1 MKKPLEDHRGERNAR
16 TREPELVTCH
26 FSGEE
31 VPKSEAVLVRLA
43 AGLKVWMLRR
53 YCRDG

>member
-1 MKKPLEDHRGERNAR
+1 MKKPLEDHRGERG
-16 TREPELVTCH
+16 TRIKEAEVVTCH

-43 AGLKVWMLRR
+43 PGLKVWMLRR